1 MHHKDYYSI
10 LKLEP
15 SATLPE
21 IKKAYRKLA
30 LQFHPDKN
38 QYDPF
43 TAVQFSEIKEAYEVL
58 TNPTKKEY
66 YLQQRWYD
74 QSIGKRKKQDIIIPV
89 TILKLA
95 LELEKYVSTLD
106 IFRMD
111 KEGLQQYMLEILSDS
126 NIETLEKFNETET
139 NKQIIIIILKAMSS
153 LPQSYTV
160 PVIVQLKKL
169 AGEDESARVA
179 VIAFTQKTAQKS
191 RKEKYSL
198 IIIII
203 VTLILCLLIWLAG
216 R

>member
-1 MHHKDYYSI
+1 MNHKDYYSI

-38 QYDPF
+38 QYDPYA
-43 TAVQFSEIKEAYEVL
+43 AVQFSEIKEAYEVL

-139 NKQIIIIILKAMSS
+139 NKQIIIIILKAMRP
-153 LPQSYTV
+153 LPQSYTM
-160 PVIVQLKKL
+160 PVIAQLKKL
-169 AGEDESARVA
+169 AGEDESARAA
-179 VIAFTQKTAQKS
+179 VIAFTQKTAQK
-191 RKEKYSL
+191 RLKEKYSL
-198 IIIII
+198 IIIIT